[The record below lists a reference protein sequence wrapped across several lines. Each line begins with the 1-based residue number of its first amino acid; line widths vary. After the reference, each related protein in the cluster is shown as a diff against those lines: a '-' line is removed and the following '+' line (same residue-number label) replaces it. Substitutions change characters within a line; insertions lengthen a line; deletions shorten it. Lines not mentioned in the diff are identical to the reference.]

1 MYTCHGCE
9 NLLSTLL
16 QCLWRYLNM
25 TLALVCYLTAEA
37 RPGHTIASMAEGK
50 LRTPIG
56 GMEFAEERF
65 SKGGW
70 DGEAILLEKYT
81 VIHSELVTYRPI
93 WLC

>member
-1 MYTCHGCE
+1 MRM
-9 NLLSTLL
+9 LSIG
-16 QCLWRYLNM
+16 RSG
-25 TLALVCYLTAEA
+25 LALVCYSTAKA
-37 RPGHTIASMAEGK
+37 RPEHTIASMAEGK

-56 GMEFAEERF
+56 GMEFAQELF

-81 VIHSELVTYRPI
+81 VIRSEFLSYRPM

>member
-1 MYTCHGCE
+1 MRM
-9 NLLSTLL
+9 LSTG
-16 QCLWRYLNM
+16 RSG
-25 TLALVCYLTAEA
+25 LALICYLTAEA

-56 GMEFAEERF
+56 GMEFAEELF